1 MGLTWRLAWRDLRG
15 ASGGFRLLATA
26 LVLAVAA
33 IAAVGSI
40 ADGLRDNARLT
51 AREAVGGDLSFR
63 LFHRQ
68 PSPDER
74 GLLESFGELSEIT
87 ELRPRA
93 RRIDGRSGLLVELK
107 AIDGAYPLYG
117 RLELDPP
124 IAAGESPAL
133 ALGEVDG
140 SFGAAVDADL
150 LARLDLAIG
159 DRLRLGKLAVEIR
172 ALLLAE
178 PDRALRAFAL
188 GPRVVIDQD
197 ALAASGLAAPGAAV
211 YWYSRLRLAAGQDPG
226 AVIRAVETRFPH
238 AGWRIVDAAEG
249 IPGIERSIALGRAL
263 VLASA
268 LAILVIG
275 GVGIAGAVTAHLE
288 RKTATIAIL
297 KTLGATGGFTSRLYV
312 GQLVITAV
320 AATALGL
327 ALGAAAP
334 FLLAALADGPLTEA
348 SEGSVLQPLA
358 LATAAAMGVFT
369 TLIFAVLPL
378 ARAAQTPP
386 SLLFRALIV
395 RPRLRRRI
403 LPYAVMGG
411 LGLALAGV
419 VIRASELP
427 LVSLAVLLA
436 LLAMLALFWAW
447 GGLVV
452 ALAARVRRGLGHAP
466 LFRLALANLGRP
478 GAPTRVVV
486 AALGLGLA
494 ALATV
499 VTIERLAA
507 HHLATTL
514 PATAPDLVVIDLDPA
529 EGPAFERFAG
539 SLPRVVRSRSV
550 PFLHGR
556 ITHLEGRPVVD
567 VAVPRDVA
575 WVIRGDRGLSWL
587 TSEEAAAI
595 DWAAPASGLPQASL
609 EASIAPR
616 LGLEPGDRLTI
627 DLLGQPHEV
636 AIGAFHR
643 VDWTGLDLDFPLL
656 LAPPA
661 EPPPHRR
668 IAALWLLPETA
679 TASLIEALGERFPE
693 APVIEVA
700 DVLGALGGLM
710 AAIASALAV
719 ATALT
724 LLAALLVLAGSLA
737 AGYRRRRQEFAVLC
751 ILGVRRRQLA
761 TTGALELGFLGL
773 AASLPASLV
782 GSLAGWAVVT
792 SIAADAWRFEPVI
805 PLAVIAL
812 ATTALALFGS
822 LLPHAARQRRERQ
835 GRDHENPAAH

>member
-1 MGLTWRLAWRDLRG
+1 MGLSWRLAWRDLRG

-68 PSPDER
+68 PNSAER
-74 GLLESFGELSEIT
+74 GLLESFGELSEIA

-93 RRIDGRSGLLVELK
+93 RRSDGRSGLLVELK
-107 AIDGAYPLYG
+107 AIDAAYPLYG
-117 RLELDPP
+117 DLVLDPP
-124 IAAGESPAL
+124 VPPAL
-133 ALGEVDG
+133 ALALANG

-159 DRLRLGKLAVEIR
+159 DRLRLGNLDVEIR

-188 GPRVVIDQD
+188 GPRVLISQD
-197 ALAASGLAAPGAAV
+197 AFAVAGLASPGATV
-211 YWYSRLRLAAGQDPG
+211 YWYGRLRLATGQDPE

-249 IPGIERSIALGRAL
+249 IPGIERSIALGQAL

-288 RKTATIAIL
+288 RKTSTIAIL
-297 KTLGATGGFTSRLYV
+297 KTLGATGGFTSRLYL

-320 AATALGL
+320 AATAIGL
-327 ALGAAAP
+327 ALGATAP
-334 FLLAALADGPLTEA
+334 SVLGALADGPLTEA
-348 SEGSVLQPLA
+348 TRGQVLQPLA
-358 LATAAAMGVFT
+358 LATAATMGVVT
-369 TLIFAVLPL
+369 TLIFAILPL

-386 SLLFRALIV
+386 GLLFRALIV
-395 RPRLRRRI
+395 RPKLRRPI

-419 VIRASELP
+419 VMRASELP

-452 ALAARVRRGLGHAP
+452 ALAARLRRGLGHAP
-466 LFRLALANLGRP
+466 LCRLALANLGRP
-478 GAPTRVVV
+478 GAPTRATI

-514 PATAPDLVVIDLDPA
+514 PATAPELVVIDLDPA
-529 EGPAFERFAG
+529 DAAVFERFAG
-539 SLPRVVRSRSV
+539 SLPGVVRSRSV

-556 ITHLEGRPVVD
+556 VTHLEGRPVVD

-587 TSEEAAAI
+587 APEDAAAI
-595 DWAAPASGLPQASL
+595 DWAAPASELPQASL
-609 EASIAPR
+609 EASIAGR
-616 LGLEPGDRLTI
+616 LGLEMGDRLTI
-627 DLLGQPHEV
+627 DLLGRPHEV

-643 VDWTGLDLDFPLL
+643 ADWTGLDLDFPIL
-656 LAPPA
+656 LAPPE
-661 EPPPHRR
+661 EPLPHRR
-668 IAALWLLPETA
+668 IAALWLLPESA
-679 TASLIEALGERFPE
+679 TAPLIEALGERFPE

-700 DVLGALGGLM
+700 DVLDSLGGLM
-710 AAIASALAV
+710 AAIASTLAL

-724 LLAALLVLAGSLA
+724 LLAALLVLAGGIA
-737 AGYRRRRQEFAVLC
+737 AGYRRRRQEFAVLR
-751 ILGVRRRQLA
+751 IVGARRHQLA
-761 TTGALELGFLGL
+761 TSGALELGFLGL

-782 GSLAGWAVVT
+782 GGLAGWAVVT
-792 SIAADAWRFEPVI
+792 SIAADAWRFEPAI
-805 PLAVIAL
+805 PLAVIAV

-822 LLPHAARQRRERQ
+822 LLPYAARQWRERQ
-835 GRDHENPAAH
+835 D